1 MNIDELANLE
11 YKNFQTLTD
20 RNTQSEKTTTDNS

>member
-20 RNTQSEKTTTDNS
+20 RNTQYKKTADDS